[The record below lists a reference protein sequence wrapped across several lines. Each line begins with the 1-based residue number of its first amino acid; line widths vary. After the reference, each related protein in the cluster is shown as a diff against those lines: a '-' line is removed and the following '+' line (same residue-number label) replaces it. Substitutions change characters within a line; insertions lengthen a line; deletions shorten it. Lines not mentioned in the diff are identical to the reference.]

1 MPAEKPGSNA
11 ARLWQHERGRG
22 KLLGICLNF
31 FERLDQTIECVH
43 SFLPSNVNI
52 YIFNPGCSR
61 STREALGHYCDQYG
75 QVSIFDSEVNL
86 GASVGRNYL
95 ITHTAEDWLL
105 FVDNDVAV
113 KTSDWF
119 EKFQTHVSAHSDV
132 EAFNPRI
139 FNVHEDSY
147 IAPTSFKIEGNA
159 VIYEPKVVGNT
170 INRFPGCAFFANR
183 KLFDRL
189 GLFDEKIF
197 IGFEDFELC
206 LRGILSG
213 NPVRARLVLDI
224 EFVHDHR
231 RAKSEPDR
239 RAALSRYDYE
249 VLENSYRRV
258 VEKHGVHFPGDWKE
272 WVALQ
277 RQQILNEKAGSK

>member
-1 MPAEKPGSNA
+1 MATRAWRRKPV
-11 ARLWQHERGRG
+11 
-22 KLLGICLNF
+22 LGICLNF

-43 SFLPSNVNI
+43 SFLPSNMNI

-61 STREALGHYCDQYG
+61 STREALGRFCDQYG
-75 QVSIFDSEVNL
+75 QVTIFDSEVNL
-86 GASVGRNYL
+86 GVSVGRNYL

-105 FVDNDVAV
+105 FVDNDVVV

-119 EKFQTHVSAHSDV
+119 EKFQTHVSAHSDA
-132 EAFNPRI
+132 EAFFPRI

-147 IAPTSFKIEGNA
+147 IAPTSFRMQGNA
-159 VIYEPKVVGNT
+159 VIYERKVVGNT

-189 GLFDEKIF
+189 GLFDEKMF

-213 NPVRARLVLDI
+213 NPVWARLMLDI

-277 RQQILNEKAGSK
+277 RQQILNEKTGSK